1 MIIHTEIQ
9 TPLTFMSLV
18 NRGLTDAKTIDVVP
32 LSTNTKL
39 PRARAVRNRNSN
51 LGHLRGPFHC

>member
-18 NRGLTDAKTIDVVP
+18 NRGSTDGKTDEVSLP
-32 LSTNTKL
+32 TDTKL
-39 PRARAVRNRNSN
+39 PNTRAVPC
-51 LGHLRGPFHC
+51 HLRGPFHC